1 MGIFVMQCVEKDLTR
16 HDWWCIVTTNGDEGA
31 DMTLGE
37 KIKKSRNSARI
48 TREALAKAVG
58 FSPAL
63 ISKVEGDQIK
73 SGPSPDLVIQIAD
86 ALGDESILLH
96 YLEENPVYRAII
108 PRIFPELNNIRK
120 EPAIIFGKFAR
131 EAEEAKHAAEILQ
144 EIFSNAD
151 PHRVPNFEAIFKSNL
166 EQIVDVQRV
175 AEILF
180 IKLIDAGIMTTE
192 ERRALHDRQQAKC
205 EANGHHNPKGKAV

>member
-1 MGIFVMQCVEKDLTR
+1 
-16 HDWWCIVTTNGDEGA
+16 
-31 DMTLGE
+31 MTLGE
-37 KIKKSRNSARI
+37 KIKKSRNSANPKI
-48 TREALAKAVG
+48 TRETLAKAVG
-58 FSPAL
+58 FSPAA
-63 ISKVEGDQIK
+63 ISNIESDQLK
-73 SGPSPDLVIQIAD
+73 GGPSPDLVIKIAD
-86 ALGDESILLH
+86 FIGDESILLH

-120 EPAIIFGKFAR
+120 EPAIIFGRFAR

-151 PHRVPNFEAIFKSNL
+151 PHRVPNFEAIFKANL

-205 EANGHHNPKGKAV
+205 EANGHHNPKASVI